1 MAVIRGPEHWRLVP
15 TPETSPYMPST
26 SHRRLRPAALTIG
39 FTLLDALLG
48 MSIAVIVFGIA
59 LPNYR
64 DAVAQVHA
72 SAARTAMTMSLFGA
86 MRDATVNGQEAVM
99 CPSSDE
105 IGCLDGTDWSQ
116 GWIVFIDL
124 NGDRSRSPNETLT
137 GRQPELSGDVRLH
150 STQGRPRIVFQ
161 PNGSN
166 AGSNATFTLCDRRGP
181 KEAVRLV
188 LSNSGRLR
196 ALPARADAAL
206 GCTAAWR

>member
-1 MAVIRGPEHWRLVP
+1 MFMFAI
-15 TPETSPYMPST
+15 T
-26 SHRRLRPAALTIG
+26 RRRSRPASLSPG
-39 FTLLDALLG
+39 FTLIDALLG

-72 SAARTAMTMSLFGA
+72 SAARSAMTMSLFGA
-86 MRDATVNGQEAVM
+86 MRDATVNGQEAVI

-105 IGCLDGTDWSQ
+105 TGCLNGTDWSQ

-124 NGDRSRSPNETLT
+124 NGDRRRSPNEALT
-137 GRQPELSGDVRLH
+137 GRQPKLSGDVRLH

-166 AGSNATFTLCDRRGP
+166 AGSNVTFTLCDRRGP
-181 KEAVRLV
+181 KEALRLV
-188 LSNSGRLR
+188 LANSGRLR

-206 GCTAAWR
+206 ACTAEWR